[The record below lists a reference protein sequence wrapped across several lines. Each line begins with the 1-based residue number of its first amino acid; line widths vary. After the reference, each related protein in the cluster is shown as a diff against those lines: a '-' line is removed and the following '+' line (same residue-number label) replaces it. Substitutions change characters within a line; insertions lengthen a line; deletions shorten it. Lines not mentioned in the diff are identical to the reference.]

1 MIINSLDIYSCSKY
15 PELYR
20 ELAEG
25 QSPKVMF
32 NLLVYNQ

>member
-1 MIINSLDIYSCSKY
+1 LNKEVEAKIEKLIG
-15 PELYR
+15 ELYR